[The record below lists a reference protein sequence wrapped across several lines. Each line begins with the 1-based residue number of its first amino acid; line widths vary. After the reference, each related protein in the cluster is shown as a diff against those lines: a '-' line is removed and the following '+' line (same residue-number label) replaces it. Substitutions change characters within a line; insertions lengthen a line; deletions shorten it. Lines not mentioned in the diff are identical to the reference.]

1 MHAQFLS
8 DGSDFRP
15 RSGGGN
21 FSRKPRSSGMFWWTI
36 LITFLLGVATFSWI
50 FSMVVFRYPEK
61 PFAYHLLG
69 KLKKL
74 EPLTAFRP
82 LHVPN
87 GNQIAAKDLLGF
99 SSLNTEQLRVK
110 NDLLKRAYITNYKDD
125 SPEYVKGTF
134 VVTYA
139 RPLTG
144 KDWMNGGWVVRAHA
158 SDIEDVE
165 LEILLPGAP
174 ADKPVL
180 QEGQTFSLDN
190 RNSIAALAHIERNAT
205 DGVCATVIPI
215 TYSNFLINGE
225 KKVAL
230 APPAIL
236 NMESRLP
243 VTDAA
248 EAAGAASK
256 MAAQAH

>member
-1 MHAQFLS
+1 MQAQFLS
-8 DGSDFRP
+8 DGSDYRP

-21 FSRKPRSSGMFWWTI
+21 FSRKQKSSGMFWWTI
-36 LITFLLGVATFSWI
+36 IITLLLGVATFSWI
-50 FSMVVFRYPEK
+50 FSMVVFKYPEK
-61 PFAYHLLG
+61 PFNYRLLA

-87 GNQIAAKDLLGF
+87 GTQIVAKDLLGF

-125 SPEYVKGTF
+125 SPEYIKGTF
-134 VVTYA
+134 TVTYA
-139 RPLTG
+139 RPLTD
-144 KDWMNGGWVVRAHA
+144 KDWMGEGWVVRAHA

-165 LEILLPGAP
+165 LEILLPGAHT
-174 ADKPVL
+174 DKPVL
-180 QEGQTFSLDN
+180 QEGQTFTLDN
-190 RNSIAALAHIERNAT
+190 RTAIAALSHIERNAA
-205 DGVCATVIPI
+205 DGVCATVVPI
-215 TYSNFLINGE
+215 IYSDFCINGE
-225 KKVAL
+225 KNVAL

-243 VTDAA
+243 VTDTA
-248 EAAGAASK
+248 ENPGTVSK
-256 MAAQAH
+256 VAAQH

>member
-1 MHAQFLS
+1 
-8 DGSDFRP
+8 
-15 RSGGGN
+15 
-21 FSRKPRSSGMFWWTI
+21 MFWWTI
-36 LITFLLGVATFSWI
+36 IITLLLGAATFSWI

-61 PFAYHLLG
+61 PFNYRLLG

-74 EPLTAFRP
+74 DPLTAFNP

-87 GNQIAAKDLLGF
+87 GTQIVAKDLLGF
-99 SSLNTEQLRVK
+99 ATLNTEQLRVK
-110 NDLLKRAYITNYKDD
+110 NDLLKRGYITNYKEE

-134 VVTYA
+134 TVTYA
-139 RPLTG
+139 RPLTK
-144 KDWMNGGWVVRAHA
+144 KDWMDAGWVVRAHA

-174 ADKPVL
+174 KDKPVL
-180 QEGQTFSLDN
+180 QEGQTFTLDN
-190 RNSIAALAHIERNAT
+190 RTAIAALTHIERNAS
-205 DGVCATVIPI
+205 DGVCATVVPI
-215 TYSNFLINGE
+215 IYGDFRINGG
-225 KKVAL
+225 KNVAL
-230 APPAIL
+230 VPPAVL

-248 EAAGAASK
+248 EASGAASK

>member
-1 MHAQFLS
+1 
-8 DGSDFRP
+8 
-15 RSGGGN
+15 
-21 FSRKPRSSGMFWWTI
+21 MFWWTI
-36 LITFLLGVATFSWI
+36 VITLLLGVATFSWI
-50 FSMVVFRYPEK
+50 FSMMVFRYPEK
-61 PFAYHLLG
+61 PFNYKLLG

-87 GNQIAAKDLLGF
+87 GTQIAAKDLLGF
-99 SSLNTEQLRVK
+99 SSLNTDQVRVK
-110 NDLLKRAYITNYKDD
+110 NDMLKRAYITNYKDE

-134 VVTYA
+134 TVTYT
-139 RPLTG
+139 RPLTN
-144 KDWMNGGWVVRAHA
+144 KDWMNEGWVVRAHA

-174 ADKPVL
+174 KDKPVL
-180 QEGQTFSLDN
+180 QEGQTFTLDN
-190 RNSIAALAHIERNAT
+190 RSAIAALAHIERNAS
-205 DGVCATVIPI
+205 DGVCATVVPI
-215 TYSNFLINGE
+215 IYADFRLNGD
-225 KKVAL
+225 KNLVL
-230 APPAIL
+230 APPSLL
-236 NMESRLP
+236 NMESKLP